1 MLIFIFN
8 GKIFLCD
15 INIYPYHLID
25 RMLTTKLYVIGE
37 ASLQSSP
44 KNASMSL
51 NSFATNLLA
60 ILFIF
65 IHLYSAY

>member
-1 MLIFIFN
+1 
-8 GKIFLCD
+8 
-15 INIYPYHLID
+15 
-25 RMLTTKLYVIGE
+25 MLTTKLYVIGE